1 MGGGSALPGALRAAA
16 FYGSRAGIRCAASG
30 SPCAALA
37 GVCARARAAPAWLWR
52 ACVRRKAR
60 AARRVQASCFP
71 LLALSFIPQREP
83 QCRQRCGHCAGRRA
97 RVLAGCS
104 HMYMH
109 RHDEHRCIFTYTHT
123 HTHTCI
129 HTYTHTYTHTHSQ
142 ITFRS
147 HCERFLHAHTHT
159 HTHTHT
165 QTHMQRR
172 RLGERG
178 RSGSARG
185 QKCRSLCTTWMTPR

>member
-52 ACVRRKAR
+52 ACAGK
-60 AARRVQASCFP
+60 P
-71 LLALSFIPQREP
+71 
-83 QCRQRCGHCAGRRA
+83 GRRA
-97 RVLAGCS
+97 VCKPRVFRSSHSRLYLNVSPSAVSVAGIARGVGRGCS
-104 HMYMH
+104 LVAAT
-109 RHDEHRCIFTYTHT
+109 CICTGMMKTAVFSLTHTHSHKHT
-123 HTHTCI
+123 HTHI
-129 HTYTHTYTHTHSQ
+129 HVHTRTHTYAHAHSQ
-142 ITFRS
+142 ITCRS
-147 HCERFLHAHTHT
+147 QCERFLHAY
-159 HTHTHT
+159 THT